1 MRSAR
6 YRMLC
11 DNIQSIRSK
20 NKQKRPGYLEAEQR
34 FRKISQCNFR
44 KKKVAV
50 NVAPLQVLW
59 ERNWILHIADSTV
72 ITGTRDFKK
81 T

>member
-1 MRSAR
+1 MHVIGCCATISSQ
-6 YRMLC
+6 LG
-11 DNIQSIRSK
+11 QK
-20 NKQKRPGYLEAEQR
+20 KKKRPGYLEGEQR